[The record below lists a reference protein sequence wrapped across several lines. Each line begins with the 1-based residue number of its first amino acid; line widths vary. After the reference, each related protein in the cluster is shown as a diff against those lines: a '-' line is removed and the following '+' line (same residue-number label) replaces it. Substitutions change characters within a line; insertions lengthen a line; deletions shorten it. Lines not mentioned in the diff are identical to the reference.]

1 MATVLVVDDA
11 RELLSAL
18 GEALTEEGWE
28 VVAAA
33 SAREA
38 LEAVRSRPVDVVLCD
53 VLLGAED
60 GRSLRHAFAGEPRL
74 SEIPFVFMTASTREV
89 RSSGLEYAL
98 PKPFSITDVLGIL
111 ERARRD
117 RGQDTAA
124 ARPVDPQA

>member
-28 VVAAA
+28 VVAVA

-38 LEAVRSRPVDVVLCD
+38 LEAVRSRLVDVVLCD
-53 VLLGAED
+53 VLLGEED
-60 GRSLRHAFAGEPRL
+60 GRSLRRAFAGEPRL

-89 RSSGLEYAL
+89 RSGLEYAL
-98 PKPFSITDVLGIL
+98 PKPFSITDVLSIL
-111 ERARRD
+111 ERARRE
-117 RGQDTAA
+117 RQEQQVLQDQVG
-124 ARPVDPQA
+124 RPG